1 MTNKTKDDDL
11 YPGEISIPEFKEK
24 IRIKFN
30 QIKKYWIF
38 ISVFALL
45 LGAGGWFYARQLP
58 SYYAANILFILSSG
72 NQQPSQNNV
81 IAQQLGLGQKDNS
94 ENGLYTVQNFLGLL
108 VHSKMIRE
116 TLLLPYP
123 TENRITF
130 ASKYLSLTREKEQR
144 IFTTKEPYNP
154 INKDQISLLRSLA
167 EQIRPALVV
176 KPAGDGTSFTQFS
189 GRFENEEFAK
199 YFTEALLQYTLQF
212 YVEGKTREIKKNISQ
227 IEQRKDSLLRLL
239 TIKSRRIANQQ
250 VQSINLNPAYSS
262 TRVEGQIMS
271 NEGEFISKLYAE
283 SVASL
288 EVVKSELRQQT
299 PLFTIIEGVEYP
311 LIKEVQPVLKW
322 FWALFVLGFLMGVI
336 YFGVRG

>member
-24 IRIKFN
+24 IRVKFN

-45 LGAGGWFYARQLP
+45 LGAIGWFYARQLP
-58 SYYAANILFILSSG
+58 TYYAANTLFILSSG
-72 NQQPSQNNV
+72 NKQPSQDNL
-81 IAQQLGLGQKDNS
+81 IAQQFGLGQKGGNG
-94 ENGLYTVQNFLGLL
+94 EGLYTVQNFLGLL

-123 TENRITF
+123 LENTHTF
-130 ASKYLSLTREKEQR
+130 ASKFMALTGENERG

-154 INKDQISLLRSLA
+154 INKEQISLLRSLA

-176 KPAGDGTSFTQFS
+176 KPAEDGTSFTQFS

-199 YFTEALLQYTLQF
+199 YFTESLLNYTLSF
-212 YVEGKTREIKKNISQ
+212 YVEGKTKEIKNNIRQ
-227 IEQRKDSLLRLL
+227 IEERKDSLLRLL

-250 VQSINLNPAYSS
+250 VQSIDLNPAYSS
-262 TRVEGQIMS
+262 AMVEGQIMS
-271 NEGEFISKLYAE
+271 NEGEFLSKLYAE

-288 EVVKSELRQQT
+288 EVVRSELRQQT
-299 PLFTIIEGVEYP
+299 PLFTIIEGAEYP
-311 LIKEVQPVLKW
+311 LEQEIPARMKW
-322 FWALFVLGFLMGVI
+322 FWAMLVLGFLLGVI
-336 YFGVRG
+336 YFGLRR

>member
-1 MTNKTKDDDL
+1 MEEEKNL
-11 YPGEISIPEFKEK
+11 YPGEISIEEFTEK
-24 IRIKFN
+24 VKTKFK
-30 QIKKYWIF
+30 QVRRYWIAILS
-38 ISVFALL
+38 ISILFGL
-45 LGAGGWFYARQLP
+45 AGWYYAKQLP
-58 SYYAANILFILSSG
+58 EYYAANILFLLSSG
-72 NQQPSQNNV
+72 NKQPSQDNL

-130 ASKYLSLTREKEQR
+130 ASKYLSLTGEKEQR

-212 YVEGKTREIKKNISQ
+212 YVEGKTKEIKNNISQ

-239 TIKSRRIANQQ
+239 INKSRRIANQS
-250 VQSINLNPAYSS
+250 VQSIDLNPAYSAS
-262 TRVEGQIMS
+262 MVEGQLLS
-271 NEGEFISKLYAE
+271 NEGELIGKLYSE
-283 SVASL
+283 SIASL
-288 EVVKSELRQQT
+288 EIVRSELRQQT

-311 LIKEVQPVLKW
+311 LIKEVQPTMRW

>member
-1 MTNKTKDDDL
+1 MEEEKNL
-11 YPGEISIPEFKEK
+11 YPGEISIEEFTEK
-24 IRIKFN
+24 VKTKFK
-30 QIKKYWIF
+30 QVRRYWIVILS
-38 ISVFALL
+38 ISILFGL
-45 LGAGGWFYARQLP
+45 AGWYYAKQLP
-58 SYYAANILFILSSG
+58 EYYAANILFLLSSG
-72 NQQPSQNNV
+72 NKQPSQDNL

-130 ASKYLSLTREKEQR
+130 ASKYLSLTGEKEQR

-212 YVEGKTREIKKNISQ
+212 YVEGKTKEIKNNISQ

-239 TIKSRRIANQQ
+239 INKSRRIANQS
-250 VQSINLNPAYSS
+250 VQSIDLNPAYSAS
-262 TRVEGQIMS
+262 MVEGQLLS
-271 NEGEFISKLYAE
+271 NEGELIGKLYSE
-283 SVASL
+283 SIASL
-288 EVVKSELRQQT
+288 EIVRSELRQQT

-311 LIKEVQPVLKW
+311 LIKEVQPTMRW